1 MAIPDEAVEGLE
13 ERLKALDTLAS
24 GRPGLR
30 TLVIQAFL
38 RQGEDALA
46 TIRRALLQRDGDAL
60 AEAAHGLYGSAAL
73 LGVHALAESVG
84 ELATLARQGNLEGCE
99 ARLPWMESAFR
110 DAAGRMK

>member
-1 MAIPDEAVEGLE
+1 MTILE

-38 RQGEDALA
+38 RQGENALA
-46 TIRRALLQRDGDAL
+46 TIRRALLESDGDAL
-60 AEAAHGLYGSAAL
+60 AEAAHDLYGSAAL

-84 ELATLARQGNLEGCE
+84 ELAALARQGNLEGCA
-99 ARLPWMESAFR
+99 ARLPQVANDFR
-110 DAAGRMK
+110 NAAGRMR